1 MARIDDGSPNRL
13 LLTRNLHDDLQQRRG
28 TLNLAKNVTA
38 EIGGRFKTAQQ
49 IDNVL
54 VGNEARVK
62 QLRDI
67 VETIYGS
74 RRSRVG
80 THHVLIGVR
89 EGNRG
94 GLEDL
99 HNARRTAGVVQ
110 RQVAHQIIHIAYSV
124 KRGGEGDSAQCST
137 SQRQSRA
144 ARVPSRARPSRRDTC
159 RRLAAS

>member
-13 LLTRNLHDDLQQRRG
+13 LFTRNLHDDLQQRRG
-28 TLNLAKNVTA
+28 TLDLAKNVTA

-89 EGNRG
+89 EGK
-94 GLEDL
+94 DL
-99 HNARRTAGVVQ
+99 RNARRTAGVVQ